1 MPLSE
6 TESKQFEPSNISII
20 EIRLENDEFNQ
31 VHEELLHFLLPY
43 HKLLCQENIWPKEN
57 SFTSPNISLQLIKDI
72 CENEKYI
79 TKNTNRSD
87 ILKYLMFIYTIT
99 SFLYIFAYC
108 SLQTAIHQECSKPL
122 FDLLTTTHQKFEN
135 ILHPKI
141 LRIKQMFV
149 DFFDKRQRLIGTI
162 RQISEPKFLL
172 LVQYESIELLHDIER
187 GLSSIIELRSYFY
200 DKQTNIT

>member
-108 SLQTAIHQECSKPL
+108 SLQTAIRHVENIIVQNMKNVCIDQECGKPL
-122 FDLLTTTHQKFEN
+122 FD
-135 ILHPKI
+135 
-141 LRIKQMFV
+141 
-149 DFFDKRQRLIGTI
+149 
-162 RQISEPKFLL
+162 
-172 LVQYESIELLHDIER
+172 
-187 GLSSIIELRSYFY
+187 
-200 DKQTNIT
+200 